1 MQSTELR
8 RARNALVLPIL
19 LLASGTALA
28 DNQSGNWVLTSG
40 SVGNYEPIYSNGLGS
55 AVNVMV
61 TACGNEKNS
70 GLVNLAL
77 FNTKSNVLI
86 VFPAQCQT
94 ALVSV
99 PAGGGLQ
106 IIDRSGGVTATGTY
120 MITTPVP

>member
-1 MQSTELR
+1 MESRELR
-8 RARNALVLPIL
+8 RARNALALPIL

-40 SVGNYEPIYSNGLGS
+40 SAGNYEPIYSNELGS
-55 AVNVMV
+55 SVNVMV

-77 FNTKSNVLI
+77 FNTKSNILI
-86 VFPAQCQT
+86 VFPGQCQT
-94 ALVSV
+94 GLVNV

-106 IIDRSGGVTATGTY
+106 I
-120 MITTPVP
+120 